1 MKQGR
6 IPGHPVSDPNNAL
19 DKLVEAS
26 LAMVAH
32 LDLEGLLQQL
42 VDTACQSLAAALGG
56 LLLLAE
62 EDALYQF
69 WVSGSCPLRA
79 GSDIAA
85 GLRQQPYLPGTA
97 RRQDNAQASPPYPGF
112 PPPGLAIGP
121 FLSVSLPSSA
131 RTRGVLFAARAHTAA
146 PFDDKEE
153 RVLQAF
159 AAQAAVAIE
168 NALLY
173 AQAERQ
179 RAQLEALYRADE
191 QMYRSLH
198 LDQILHTLVDV
209 AVTILQAD
217 KSSLMLWDPAS
228 ARLVVRAAHG
238 FRPET
243 MAQMVFAEGEGSA
256 GQVIATGEAVIV
268 EDTHTHTGIARHI
281 TRAEG
286 IRAFMHVPIQTSGQ
300 IAGVFNVDYTQP
312 RRFGEDDRRLFQA
325 LAQRAAT
332 AIENARLH
340 SQSEE
345 LARLRERQRIA
356 QDLHDTVVQMLF
368 TIGLE
373 ADWCLRS
380 SLADQETLNRIH
392 RIQRLASR
400 SNYELRNAIYAL
412 RSSYLATSD
421 SLVELLQDQ
430 VLSFQDQ
437 SGIAATLIVDPQL
450 PSLPPKIAEAVQ
462 RIASEGLANVRKHAQ
477 ASAVVVSLHGSAETS
492 TITIQDNGVGLADP
506 ELLQDGEPDLH
517 FGIAAMRRVTEKNG
531 GVFRITNHEDQG
543 VLVQAHFPL
552 TGGSHP

>member
-1 MKQGR
+1 MKQAR
-6 IPGHPVSDPNNAL
+6 TPNSSGNEPLAAL
-19 DKLVEAS
+19 DRLIEAN
-26 LAMVAH
+26 LALAAH
-32 LDLEGLLQQL
+32 LDLEGLLQKL
-42 VDTACQSLAAALGG
+42 VDSARQSLDAVLGG

-62 EDALYQF
+62 EDDLYQF
-69 WVSGSCPLRA
+69 WTAGSCPVQA
-79 GSDIAA
+79 GADIAA
-85 GLRQQPYLPGTA
+85 SLRQQPYLPGMA
-97 RRQDNAQASPPYPGF
+97 QRQDDTTASPPYPGGF
-112 PPPGLAIGP
+112 PSELDIGP
-121 FLSVSLPSSA
+121 FLSVHLPSSA
-131 RTRGVLFAARAHTAA
+131 RTRGTLFAARSQTAR
-146 PFDDKEE
+146 PFGDREE
-153 RVLQAF
+153 HILQAF
-159 AAQAAVAIE
+159 AAQVAVAIE

-179 RAQLEALYRADE
+179 RGQLEALYRADE

-209 AVTILQAD
+209 AVSILQAD
-217 KSSLMLWDPAS
+217 KSSLMLWDPS
-228 ARLVVRAAHG
+228 NERLVVRAAHG
-238 FRPET
+238 FRPAT
-243 MAQMVFAEGEGSA
+243 MAQMVFAEGEGIA

-268 EDTHTHTGIARHI
+268 EDTHTQTGIARHI

-300 IAGVFNVDYTQP
+300 IAGVFNVDYIHP

-332 AIENARLH
+332 AIENTRLH

-356 QDLHDTVVQMLF
+356 QDLHDTVVQMIF

-373 ADWCLRS
+373 ADWCLRN
-380 SLADQETLNRIH
+380 LPADQEILNRIH

-412 RSSYLATSD
+412 RSSYLATSE
-421 SLVELLQDQ
+421 SLVDLLQDQ

-437 SGIAATLIVDPQL
+437 SGIAATLIVDPHL
-450 PSLPPKIAEAVQ
+450 PSLPPRVAEAIQ
-462 RIASEGLANVRKHAQ
+462 RVVSEGLANVRKHAQ
-477 ASAVVVSLHGSAETS
+477 ASAVVVSLHGNAETA

-506 ELLQDGEPDLH
+506 ELLQRGEADLH
-517 FGIAAMRRVTEKNG
+517 FGLAAMRWVTEKNG
-531 GVFRITNHEDQG
+531 GVFRIANHEDQG

-552 TGGSHP
+552 TGGINP